1 MNLYDFVMLGWIF
14 NLCSIPVT
22 AIIMLL
28 CAFIVPDGQIKLKEI
43 ENKIEN
49 NSKTVYKILNLI
61 VEIIFPFLMAVKY
74 AISIYIIF
82 GNKNIDKKVSI
93 LKSLKIFK

>member
-14 NLCSIPVT
+14 NLCSMPIA
-22 AIIMLL
+22 AITMLL
-28 CAFIVPDGQIKLKEI
+28 CAFIVPDGHIKLKEL

-61 VEIIFPFLMAVKY
+61 IEIAFPFLMAIKY
-74 AISIYIIF
+74 AIAIYIIF
-82 GNKNIDKKVSI
+82 GNKDIDKKVSI